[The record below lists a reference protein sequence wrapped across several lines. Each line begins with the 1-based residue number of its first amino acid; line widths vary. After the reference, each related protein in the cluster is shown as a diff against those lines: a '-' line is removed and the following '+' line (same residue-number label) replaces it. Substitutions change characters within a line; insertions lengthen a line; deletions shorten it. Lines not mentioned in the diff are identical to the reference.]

1 MKAHSRATPRDTR
14 IRRSVLLPAT
24 LVETVRAAAPVE
36 IQDNLNRLVVV
47 ALQEYA
53 ANRQRLAFEDAMAR
67 MSLDP
72 QIIAE
77 SARITDEFRG
87 AEADGLPDGPQR

>member
-1 MKAHSRATPRDTR
+1 MKAHTKGTR
-14 IRRSVLLPAT
+14 IRRSVLLPT
-24 LVETVRAAAPVE
+24 SLVESARAAAPVE

-53 ANRQRLAFEDAMAR
+53 AARQRLAFEDAMAK

-87 AEADGLPDGPQR
+87 AEADGLPDGSQR

>member
-1 MKAHSRATPRDTR
+1 MKAHPADTKV
-14 IRRSVLLPAT
+14 RRSVLLPET
-24 LVETVRAAAPVE
+24 LVNAVRSAAPVE

-47 ALQEYA
+47 ALQEYVS
-53 ANRQRLAFEDAMAR
+53 NRQRLAFEQAMER
-67 MSLDP
+67 MALDS

-87 AEADGLPDGPQR
+87 AEADGLTNAPER

>member
-1 MKAHSRATPRDTR
+1 MKAHSAGTKV
-14 IRRSVLLPAT
+14 RRSVLLPEA
-24 LVETVRAAAPVE
+24 LVNAVRSAAPVE

-47 ALQEYA
+47 ALQEYVS
-53 ANRQRLAFEDAMAR
+53 NRQRFAFEEAMER
-67 MSLDP
+67 MALDS

-87 AEADGLPDGPQR
+87 AEADGLTYAPEG